1 MKPVYASHHLRRSLE
16 NELLAAAESH
26 AEVERA
32 VSEPPE
38 AEHVPRASG
47 LRYRPFERLGSRH

>member
-16 NELLAAAESH
+16 AELLAAAESH
-26 AEVERA
+26 VETERA
-32 VSEPPE
+32 ASDEPE